1 MLKDQMRA
9 KKERSISDPS
19 LDHAGDRPKFNRY
32 DTVDRAPVLSPPP
45 HTSGRKYKYRQRYA
59 IKTRSRMVKHEPPDV
74 LKQFVWKPWTKIPES
89 PKEPISPPKPEA
101 KSKKRVRNLDDME
114 KRNLVK
120 ELQWE
125 HPTRVLNVGTI
136 NANVSRALAKESL
149 PPEYLP
155 QIKTCFS
162 DIAKKAAKAKRT
174 CQLAIGQYLEQLSL
188 ENVDEQD
195 RLILAR
201 LCRPFTAKDVI
212 KDEDIEAEQDAV
224 ERDDQERNDEC
235 NDSNDSKNETLKFFL
250 SLLTAI
256 YNSKCP
262 PLHYTDTTKPTPEN
276 TSKTVL
282 AVRACWVKAK
292 NFLPEETGEADGV
305 YPASTILQSTALN
318 LSVEFNRHFRNGS
331 IDLAKKIRIL
341 KKKGLLPLSAVDNID
356 PKLSPAENFIILNRI
371 SGCRRRLSPL
381 SSMETKFV
389 GLSELDLTKVFWQ
402 NDVLRQLLQ
411 QCASVDFPSLEP
423 HEVTQYSVGLW
434 LSRVEPGYLINLLLT
449 DIGGYSM
456 EERRKKRNLSRC
468 TLRMPIDATREHLR
482 GLRRDTFDPSS
493 YTTKGYVL
501 RGSIRFDGFRLQ
513 VLAFKLNELNCV

>member
-1 MLKDQMRA
+1 MFGPHIR
-9 KKERSISDPS
+9 RSISDPS

-45 HTSGRKYKYRQRYA
+45 HTSGRKYKYRLRYA

-101 KSKKRVRNLDDME
+101 NSKKRVRNLDDME

-235 NDSNDSKNETLKFFL
+235 NDSNDSKNEALKFFL

-292 NFLPEETGEADGV
+292 NFLPEETGEGKTHFDLVLGCVKSVYCNWCSIPGV
-305 YPASTILQSTALN
+305 SPISFGFAIVFCSPNQQRTACIP
-318 LSVEFNRHFRNGS
+318 R
-331 IDLAKKIRIL
+331 
-341 KKKGLLPLSAVDNID
+341 PLFCN
-356 PKLSPAENFIILNRI
+356 
-371 SGCRRRLSPL
+371 
-381 SSMETKFV
+381 
-389 GLSELDLTKVFWQ
+389 
-402 NDVLRQLLQ
+402 QL
-411 QCASVDFPSLEP
+411 
-423 HEVTQYSVGLW
+423 H
-434 LSRVEPGYLINLLLT
+434 
-449 DIGGYSM
+449 
-456 EERRKKRNLSRC
+456 
-468 TLRMPIDATREHLR
+468 
-482 GLRRDTFDPSS
+482 
-493 YTTKGYVL
+493 
-501 RGSIRFDGFRLQ
+501 
-513 VLAFKLNELNCV
+513 

>member
-1 MLKDQMRA
+1 MFGPHLC
-9 KKERSISDPS
+9 RSISDPS

-32 DTVDRAPVLSPPP
+32 DTIDRAPVLSPPP

-89 PKEPISPPKPEA
+89 PEEPISPPKPEA

-201 LCRPFTAKDVI
+201 LCRPFTANDVI
-212 KDEDIEAEQDAV
+212 KDEDVEAEQDAV

-235 NDSNDSKNETLKFFL
+235 NDSNDSKNESLQFFL

-262 PLHYTDTTKPTPEN
+262 PLHYTDMTKPTPEN

-292 NFLPEETGEADGV
+292 NFLPEETGEGKTHFDLMLGCVKSVYCNYCSIPGV
-305 YPASTILQSTALN
+305 
-318 LSVEFNRHFRNGS
+318 
-331 IDLAKKIRIL
+331 
-341 KKKGLLPLSAVDNID
+341 
-356 PKLSPAENFIILNRI
+356 SPIF
-371 SGCRRRLSPL
+371 LSPL
-381 SSMETKFV
+381 FFV
-389 GLSELDLTKVFWQ
+389 HQINSGRRVSCVHYSAI
-402 NDVLRQLLQ
+402 N
-411 QCASVDFPSLEP
+411 CIEP
-423 HEVTQYSVGLW
+423 F
-434 LSRVEPGYLINLLLT
+434 
-449 DIGGYSM
+449 
-456 EERRKKRNLSRC
+456 C
-468 TLRMPIDATREHLR
+468 
-482 GLRRDTFDPSS
+482 
-493 YTTKGYVL
+493 
-501 RGSIRFDGFRLQ
+501 
-513 VLAFKLNELNCV
+513 